1 MNKIK
6 GLRFLFLSVSVFL
19 LVVSADLPCFA
30 TDIRGQWVGDA
41 KGSIFGAK
49 GTVNIISQKGENIYG
64 IVEGGNFFG
73 TAKFDINGKIRGN
86 YIFGTKEGHSFQ
98 GFLYPDGTIRGV
110 FRASDGDSYQVF
122 LQRPYSSYWGVPPGM
137 WPQGMNP
144 R

>member
-1 MNKIK
+1 MRTTFLIRF
-6 GLRFLFLSVSVFL
+6 RFLAVTVCILS
-19 LVVSADLPCFA
+19 AAGALPCLA
-30 TDIRGQWVGDA
+30 ADIRGQWVGDA

-49 GTVNIISQKGENIYG
+49 GTVNIIRQNGEDIYG

-73 TAKFDINGKIRGN
+73 TAKFDIKGRIRGN

-110 FRASDGDSYQVF
+110 FRAVDGDTYRVF
-122 LQRPYSSYWGVPPGM
+122 LQRPYSYWGMPPGM
-137 WPQGMNP
+137 WPQGMMP